1 MSPDL
6 SGRATSWM
14 PAIGFGWSK
23 FAVPP
28 RSLTTQ
34 PPRKA
39 VFAGSTA
46 RPIHRSHSFSSPYHA
61 SGIRARPL
69 TRTMVGNPPS
79 TAASSSVVI
88 SVSTMLA
95 PPPPYSA
102 GRNDVV

>member
-34 PPRKA
+34 PPRKP
-39 VFAGSTA
+39 VFARSTA
-46 RPIHRSHSFSSPYHA
+46 RPIHLSHSFSSPNQVN
-61 SGIRARPL
+61 GMRARPL

-88 SVSTMLA
+88 RVSTMLA
-95 PPPPYSA
+95 PPPPYFS